1 MRPQE
6 RATELQGAAPKLEVR
21 KGFEKG
27 DKPKT
32 LPKQMAQT
40 EGQAGVCTPT
50 DSDPDPG
57 TAGEGAAAREAHTCW
72 GGRMSPSPS
81 SFLFSPCKLQLTFEQ
96 HRLELPGFT

>member
-50 DSDPDPG
+50 DPDPDPG
-57 TAGEGAAAREAHTCW
+57 TAGEGAAAREAAHVLGWQDVTF
-72 GGRMSPSPS
+72 SL
-81 SFLFSPCKLQLTFEQ
+81 FLPVFTLQTSADL
-96 HRLELPGFT
+96 